1 MVPLGKS
8 KIISFW
14 KLCIVKAWVMPI
26 FIFITF
32 SKIIIEVKLSQVN
45 ADLDFSVHI
54 RHYPPQYCLSTSK
67 SFFLCIHK
75 WIEGNLPDPQTRIS
89 FSGGNSGLVQKL
101 IILFFTV
108 IKATVDVLVHV

>member
-1 MVPLGKS
+1 MVLLGKS
-8 KIISFW
+8 KIIIFW

-32 SKIIIEVKLSQVN
+32 SKIIIEVKLSKVN

-54 RHYPPQYCLSTSK
+54 RHYPSQYCLSTSK

-75 WIEGNLPDPQTRIS
+75 WIEGNLLDPQTRI
-89 FSGGNSGLVQKL
+89 
-101 IILFFTV
+101 LFWRQFWSRTK
-108 IKATVDVLVHV
+108 INYSLFHSHKGDC

>member
-1 MVPLGKS
+1 MVLLGKS
-8 KIISFW
+8 KIIIFW

-26 FIFITF
+26 FIFMTF
-32 SKIIIEVKLSQVN
+32 SKIIIEVKLSKFKN

-54 RHYPPQYCLSTSK
+54 RHYPPQYYLSTSI

-89 FSGGNSGLVQKL
+89 FSGNNFCLAQE
-101 IILFFTV
+101 LFSFSQS
-108 IKATVDVLVHV
+108 